1 MRLTPALL
9 ILLAVSVPTL
19 STQTATAAESAIVAR
34 MGSISLTEA
43 DVKAIMQTNPAE
55 ARSPQGLEKRI
66 RTEIIR
72 RGIAA
77 EARRQSFDKKPEV
90 AARMDQAAE
99 QALVASYMNSIAQPA
114 NDFPSE
120 ALLQQ
125 TYDANKNALMSPRQY
140 RVSQIYIAGN
150 DAKASKLAEEL
161 LRDARRKNADFAA
174 MARKSSQ
181 HPASAGKGGD
191 MGWLSETDLAPPFK
205 NALKGMNKGDV
216 VTTPVAGA
224 EGLHILKL
232 SERKEPEVQPLE
244 KVRELLIR
252 NLRLRKASEIEQAY
266 LESMLSKTP
275 VTLNSIA
282 LEELAKR

>member
-9 ILLAVSVPTL
+9 MLLAVSVPTL
-19 STQTATAAESAIVAR
+19 STQTANAAELAIVAR

-43 DVKAIMQTNPAE
+43 DVKAIMQANPAE
-55 ARSPQGLEKRI
+55 ARSPQGIEKRI

-216 VTTPVAGA
+216 VTTPVAGT

>member
-1 MRLTPALL
+1 MRLTPTLL
-9 ILLAVSVPTL
+9 MLLAVSVPTL
-19 STQTATAAESAIVAR
+19 SAQIATAAEPAIVAR

-43 DVKAIMQTNPAE
+43 DVKAIMQTNPAD

-90 AARMDQAAE
+90 ATRMDQAAD
-99 QALVASYMNSIAQPA
+99 QALVTSYMNSIAQPA

-125 TYDANKNALMSPRQY
+125 AYDANKDALMSPRQY

-150 DAKASKLAEEL
+150 DAKASKLADEL
-161 LRDARRKNADFAA
+161 LRDARRKNTDFAA
-174 MARKSSQ
+174 LARKSSQ
-181 HPASAGKGGD
+181 HPASASKGGD
-191 MGWLSETDLAPPFK
+191 MGWLTETDLAPPFK
-205 NALKGMNKGDV
+205 NALKDMNKGDV
-216 VTTPVAGA
+216 VTAPVTGA

-232 SERKEPEVQPLE
+232 SERKEPEMQSLE

>member
-19 STQTATAAESAIVAR
+19 STQTANAAESAIVAR

-90 AARMDQAAE
+90 ATRMDQAAE

-150 DAKASKLAEEL
+150 DAKASKLADEL

-174 MARKSSQ
+174 LARKSSQ

-191 MGWLSETDLAPPFK
+191 MGWLTETDLAPPFK

-216 VTTPVAGA
+216 VTAPVAGA